1 MAEYTISNSNAE
13 LQTAAAGLANAVDV
27 VASQYPKLIYLQR
40 TLTGPQW
47 KQYVS
52 GIAEGTEAIQQT
64 AIIEADYK
72 DVDYIDPFTAYNI
85 FDQVLWPAI
94 SILSPGWSENPY
106 NQEIDITN
114 QEFYMRGVPLIDIFV
129 NNNLSQKFRTAF
141 TLQTSLGFIDKTKAI
156 DKLEEVSKS
165 LQKLVDQYSKTN
177 KTLTLQKDIL
187 YSAFTS
193 EAAAKTYFIST
204 YLNDRVK
211 DFAGKSLE
219 APYRMMQT
227 DPYLAY
233 LTVLFSWLGGVG
245 LEDKE
250 AALDRYKDKN
260 GTTLRKRIN
269 ETLSGDNWHLISATD
284 RPKTATLAVDMLRIF
299 YEYIQSIKT
308 EFPELYKNWMDMLIT
323 SRKSMV
329 NMLVIVN
336 ERVNINNSKA
346 FAYQSK
352 PAQYQLALSEAY
364 KKFEMEIGD

>member
-27 VASQYPKLIYLQR
+27 VASQYPKLVYLQR

-47 KQYVS
+47 KQYVG

-64 AIIEADYK
+64 AIIESDYK

-94 SILSPGWSENPY
+94 STLSPGWSENPY
-106 NQEIDITN
+106 NQEVDITN

-141 TLQTSLGFIDKTKAI
+141 TLKTSLGFIDKTKAI
-156 DKLEEVSKS
+156 DKLEEVSRS
-165 LQKLVDQYSKTN
+165 YEKLVQQYSKTN

-204 YLNDRVK
+204 YLNDDVK
-211 DFAGKSLE
+211 DGKPLE

-245 LEDKE
+245 LEDKV
-250 AALDRYKDKN
+250 AALDRYKDKSN
-260 GTTLRKRIN
+260 TTLRRRIN